1 MQTNEGCDKAV
12 PKEKDLTG
20 RRFGSLVVLRKAAT
34 PYISPSGKKTIRWV
48 CKCEACGREVTM
60 LRNTLI
66 YATSCGCKRS
76 ESAKKKERNQK
87 VCVVCGNKF
96 DSPPSERKKTCSPEC
111 SSVLRAKIQTGT
123 KHAWSDEAKRRYSQ
137 NTAHIQQAKEQ
148 VVEAT
153 KKAASLPEGQRGAQ
167 NRECK
172 VWILKDPFGNIHRAV
187 GLRPWAR
194 SNYELFEPAS
204 TDIEAT
210 TNRIASGL
218 YAVAATLCYNSPSRQ
233 NNPTSTYK
241 GWTVVSVRDKNANE
255 QLQAMI
261 EHENIKIKGGTQ
273 K

>member
-1 MQTNEGCDKAV
+1 
-12 PKEKDLTG
+12 
-20 RRFGSLVVLRKAAT
+20 
-34 PYISPSGKKTIRWV
+34 
-48 CKCEACGREVTM
+48 M
-60 LRNTLI
+60 LRNNADLCDLVWVQKI
-66 YATSCGCKRS
+66 GKR
-76 ESAKKKERNQK
+76 KEKRTQSK
-87 VCVVCGNKF
+87 VCVVCGKEFNA
-96 DSPPSERKKTCSPEC
+96 PPSGRKKNLFSRNAHLFCAPKA
-111 SSVLRAKIQTGT
+111 RQGT
-123 KHAWSDEAKRRYSQ
+123 KHAWSDEAKKRYRQ
-137 NTAHIQQAKEQ
+137 NAAHIQQAKEQ

-153 KKAASLPEGQRGAQ
+153 KKSSKFARRAKRSHQ

-233 NNPTSTYK
+233 NSPTSTYK
-241 GWTVVSVRDKNANE
+241 GWTVISVRDKNANE
-255 QLQAMI
+255 QLQAMA
-261 EHENIKIKGGTQ
+261 EHESIKIKGGTQ

>member
-1 MQTNEGCDKAV
+1 M
-12 PKEKDLTG
+12 
-20 RRFGSLVVLRKAAT
+20 VVLRKAAT

-153 KKAASLPEGQRGAQ
+153 KKQQVCQKGKEEHKTANAKFGYSKILSAIYIALLVCDLGHVLTMSCLNLALQTLRLRQIELYLAYMLLLAVFFIVRHPGKRTRHQHIRAGQ
-167 NRECK
+167 
-172 VWILKDPFGNIHRAV
+172 
-187 GLRPWAR
+187 
-194 SNYELFEPAS
+194 
-204 TDIEAT
+204 
-210 TNRIASGL
+210 
-218 YAVAATLCYNSPSRQ
+218 
-233 NNPTSTYK
+233 
-241 GWTVVSVRDKNANE
+241 
-255 QLQAMI
+255 
-261 EHENIKIKGGTQ
+261 
-273 K
+273 

>member
-1 MQTNEGCDKAV
+1 M
-12 PKEKDLTG
+12 PKEKDLTEK
-20 RRFGSLVVLRKAAT
+20 RFGSLVVLRKADT

-76 ESAKKKERNQK
+76 ESAKKRGRNQK
-87 VCVVCGNKF
+87 VCVVCGKEFNA
-96 DSPPSERKKTCSPEC
+96 PPSGRKKTCSPEC
-111 SSVLRAKIQTGT
+111 SSILRSQSQTGT
-123 KHAWSDEAKRRYSQ
+123 KHAWSDEAKKRYRQ
-137 NTAHIQQAKEQ
+137 NAAHIQQAKEQ